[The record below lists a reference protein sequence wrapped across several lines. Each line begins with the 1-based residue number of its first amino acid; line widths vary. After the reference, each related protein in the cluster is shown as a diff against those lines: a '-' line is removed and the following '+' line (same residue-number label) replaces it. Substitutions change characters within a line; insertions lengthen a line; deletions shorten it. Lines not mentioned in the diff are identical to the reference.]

1 MVECSPATRAARVR
15 FPDDA
20 RLFVNP
26 KSIQNTWQS
35 PKKQVLYY
43 EYFCFLKLPPS
54 CRQFSKKPFN
64 SITLFRVDGSKK
76 FFCKKVLGGAGYRSR
91 YLSHAKRALYHL
103 SYAPSIQSGEEL
115 RGVDL
120 FTWSDIYAQGQPGTS
135 CGYTPKVF
143 PDATNKPSIAQLVER
158 WTVVVL
164 HQKSIGRWFKS
175 GSKEFL
181 TNHVT
186 ICGHDQSWPL
196 QSSATSQVPR

>member
-64 SITLFRVDGSKK
+64 SITLLRIDGSKK
-76 FFCKKVLGGAGYRSR
+76 IFCKKVLGGAGYRSR

-103 SYAPSIQSGEEL
+103 SYAPVVIVGHWSALVITWVTPSPGSDRHWSPGLNVKRALLLFPLFVSTCTEPVPPCLYHL
-115 RGVDL
+115 R
-120 FTWSDIYAQGQPGTS
+120 
-135 CGYTPKVF
+135 
-143 PDATNKPSIAQLVER
+143 
-158 WTVVVL
+158 
-164 HQKSIGRWFKS
+164 
-175 GSKEFL
+175 
-181 TNHVT
+181 
-186 ICGHDQSWPL
+186 
-196 QSSATSQVPR
+196 